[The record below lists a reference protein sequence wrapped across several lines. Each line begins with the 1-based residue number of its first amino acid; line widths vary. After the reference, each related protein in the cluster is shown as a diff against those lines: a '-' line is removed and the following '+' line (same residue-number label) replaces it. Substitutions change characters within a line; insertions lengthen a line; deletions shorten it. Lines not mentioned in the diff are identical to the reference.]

1 VLLGAN
7 ELEAMQE
14 KIDLLSD
21 VQTSLN
27 QLAKGEGISHYDA
40 KDRLL
45 KRLPYPGYTDSGM
58 PWPGKI
64 SAHQNLLWNL
74 MPYY

>member
-27 QLAKGEGISHYDA
+27 QLAKGEGISHQKA
-40 KDRLL
+40 KSLR
-45 KRLPYPGYTDSGM
+45 
-58 PWPGKI
+58 
-64 SAHQNLLWNL
+64 QNR
-74 MPYY
+74 MRFSTVSSQSSVRHGGRIKSR